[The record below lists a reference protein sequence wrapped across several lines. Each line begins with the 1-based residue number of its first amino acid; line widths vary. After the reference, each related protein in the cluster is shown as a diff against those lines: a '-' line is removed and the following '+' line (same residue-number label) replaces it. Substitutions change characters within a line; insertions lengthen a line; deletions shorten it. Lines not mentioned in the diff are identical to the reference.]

1 MSDLSDNKPVLLD
14 VLLLLL
20 LGAILGSNFMMT
32 KISVQYLPP
41 MFVVTFRLGVAAVLL
56 FVMMKVAGLSFPKG
70 PVWVSLIAAG
80 VIGLTI
86 PFSLLSWAQQRVD
99 AGLAAILMATMP
111 LFTLLLAQLFTKD
124 EKPNRYSVGG
134 FAIAL
139 IGVIILFG
147 PEKLASLADQSIR
160 QYAVIAAAL
169 CYGLNAIITKKF
181 VGMDWRQSTASMM
194 LVGTVS
200 SLPLLLLSDLS
211 TLEAPMRA
219 WVATIYTGIVPTAI
233 GSIIIILI
241 IRRTSASFLS
251 QINFLVPLY
260 GVAFAILFVDEALPA
275 NGAIALLIILCGVA
289 LARRRPKRKF
299 ISINK
304 GV

>member
-1 MSDLSDNKPVLLD
+1 MSEILPRKPVALD
-14 VLLLLL
+14 YLLLLL

-32 KISVQYLPP
+32 KISVQFLPP
-41 MFVVTFRLGVAAVLL
+41 MFVVSFRLAIAAIMLVVL
-56 FVMMKVAGLSFPKG
+56 MKAAGLSFPKG
-70 PVWVSLIAAG
+70 PVWISLIAAG

-111 LFTLLLAQLFTKD
+111 LFTLLLAQVFTKD
-124 EKPNRYSVGG
+124 EKPNRYSLGG

-139 IGVIILFG
+139 VGVIILFG
-147 PEKLASLADQSIR
+147 PGKLAGLADQTVR
-160 QYAVIAAAL
+160 QYAVVGAAL

-181 VGMDWRQSTASMM
+181 TGMDWRQSTASL
-194 LVGTVS
+194 LVAAFIC
-200 SLPLLLLSDLS
+200 SLPLLLFSDL
-211 TLEAPMRA
+211 TALQAPVHV
-219 WVATIYTGIVPTAI
+219 WVATVYTGVVPTAI

-275 NGAIALLIILCGVA
+275 DGALALAIILCGVA
-289 LARRRPKRKF
+289 LARRRPKRNF